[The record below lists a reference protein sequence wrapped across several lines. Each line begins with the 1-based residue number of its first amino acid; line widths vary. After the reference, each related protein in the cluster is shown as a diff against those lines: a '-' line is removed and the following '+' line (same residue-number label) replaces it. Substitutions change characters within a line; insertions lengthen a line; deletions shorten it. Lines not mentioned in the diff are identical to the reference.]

1 MEFRDFRSYKILI
14 NYIQINNNELLITS
28 YNDIYLIKLNEFKIQ
43 LKIKYE
49 SEINHIFPLKDK
61 SIIICDE
68 KCAKRFSLKTFE
80 IIGIFYYS
88 RPYELYDKYVGK
100 KTYYH
105 YVSNSLILS
114 ESRIILFIG
123 CNCELFK
130 LPI

>member
-1 MEFRDFRSYKILI
+1 MKFRDFRRYKILI
-14 NYIQINNNELLITS
+14 NSIQINNNEILITS
-28 YNDIYLIKLNEFKIQ
+28 SNDIYLIKLNEFKIK

-49 SEINHIFPLKDK
+49 NEINHIFPLKDK

-88 RPYELYDKYVGK
+88 RPYEFYDKFVGY
-100 KTYYH
+100 KTYN
-105 YVSNSLILS
+105 VSNSLILS
-114 ESRIILFIG
+114 ESRIILFIS

-130 LPI
+130 LTI